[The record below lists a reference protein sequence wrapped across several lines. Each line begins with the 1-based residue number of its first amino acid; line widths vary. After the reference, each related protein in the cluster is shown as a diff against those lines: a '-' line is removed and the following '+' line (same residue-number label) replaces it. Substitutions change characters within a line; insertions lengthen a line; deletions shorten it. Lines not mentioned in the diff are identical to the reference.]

1 MKKREKSPLR
11 LNRVFGLVA
20 RTEAGELLLSRS
32 LTPLASVLSSL
43 ESNHDDQALHHR
55 HPGIKREEISAAKAY
70 ICRFG
75 SDAENPAPLAAGRKM
90 LLLDENISYALLP
103 LACRLFGTSSHV
115 EAEGL
120 SRQNLTKAI
129 SAQQLDTSICDFALR
144 NEFAGILTRDTDF
157 AAFYKDTYHPATKLN
172 IFLLKNK
179 NDVPAED
186 IMRNNY
192 GLIDRQLNSG
202 RPTLINL

>member
-1 MKKREKSPLR
+1 MKKGKKPSLH

-20 RTEAGELLLSRS
+20 RTENGELLLSRS
-32 LTPLASVLSSL
+32 RTPLAPVL
-43 ESNHDDQALHHR
+43 ESLAHNHDDQSLHQR

-75 SDAENPAPLAAGRKM
+75 ADATNPAPLPSGRKM

-120 SRQNLTKAI
+120 SRQNLAKPI
-129 SAQQLDTSICDFALR
+129 SVQHLDTSICDFALR
-144 NEFAGILTRDTDF
+144 HDFAGILTRDTDF
-157 AAFYKDTYHPATKLN
+157 AAFYKNTGHPATKLN
-172 IFLLKNK
+172 VFLLKNK
-179 NDVPAED
+179 NDVPAEN
-186 IMRNNY
+186 IMRDNY
-192 GLIDRQLNSG
+192 GLIGHQLNAG
-202 RPTLINL
+202 RPSLINL